1 VSSDLERPIHA
12 CEQQVASWRSE
23 ERIEIAFVIAV
34 IVFGVIISTLQGL
47 NSRWTK
53 TTTLVLGVATAIITS
68 VNSRVFTADDRTLR
82 RAAFEGDAVIRQLW
96 VMADT
101 MNDEHLSQQDRL
113 SLKGDYL
120 KKLLE
125 FQAIGEKLN
134 GTATKNAA
142 SEKVEETFGVF
153 ARVYAQSNMVVPAWA
168 QNPPS
173 DNISLYYVG
182 KGYDPSLTNAKQY
195 ALDDAF
201 HNAVLALRQQA
212 PDASDAALLAL
223 IKASAVVQDSSFAY
237 HQKAGNYSCYTLL
250 RLSKEVQSIGVKSLP
265 PANKAQS
272 PPARFQSKGWRP
284 GDLMANPSSGMFVL
298 DTAGGVSRLVVD
310 QPASPRIEKLSQL
323 MRTDSG
329 YALTANAESVFVA
342 STNQNGC
349 IVYRYSLASKAVSQ
363 RLLAVHER
371 CVGIAT
377 DGSAFHVT
385 MPERNEIRYW
395 DSWDAPSSHSWAL
408 AGVNSHGYAAFDNIG
423 HRLIVADASG
433 TAYAISVP
441 GGKVQL
447 LASTLGSV
455 SSIATSRFQIFV
467 ASGKKIL
474 FLSRFD
480 NRGENPP
487 AGLQF
492 LTGGHIVGVAVDAAD
507 RLWFADYDNKLVAGP
522 FPVI

>member
-1 VSSDLERPIHA
+1 MRRVTLLLSLWLLVAVSLTLNSSLAQPGATKAVSSDLERPIHA

-82 RAAFEGDAVIRQLW
+82 RAAFESDAVIRQLW

-182 KGYDPSLTNAKQY
+182 KGYDPSLTNAKQ
-195 ALDDAF
+195 
-201 HNAVLALRQQA
+201 
-212 PDASDAALLAL
+212 
-223 IKASAVVQDSSFAY
+223 
-237 HQKAGNYSCYTLL
+237 
-250 RLSKEVQSIGVKSLP
+250 
-265 PANKAQS
+265 
-272 PPARFQSKGWRP
+272 
-284 GDLMANPSSGMFVL
+284 
-298 DTAGGVSRLVVD
+298 
-310 QPASPRIEKLSQL
+310 
-323 MRTDSG
+323 
-329 YALTANAESVFVA
+329 
-342 STNQNGC
+342 
-349 IVYRYSLASKAVSQ
+349 
-363 RLLAVHER
+363 
-371 CVGIAT
+371 
-377 DGSAFHVT
+377 
-385 MPERNEIRYW
+385 
-395 DSWDAPSSHSWAL
+395 
-408 AGVNSHGYAAFDNIG
+408 
-423 HRLIVADASG
+423 
-433 TAYAISVP
+433 
-441 GGKVQL
+441 
-447 LASTLGSV
+447 
-455 SSIATSRFQIFV
+455 
-467 ASGKKIL
+467 
-474 FLSRFD
+474 
-480 NRGENPP
+480 
-487 AGLQF
+487 
-492 LTGGHIVGVAVDAAD
+492 
-507 RLWFADYDNKLVAGP
+507 
-522 FPVI
+522 

>member
-1 VSSDLERPIHA
+1 MRRVTLLLSLWLLVAVSLTLNSSLAQPGATKAVSSDLERPIHA

-82 RAAFEGDAVIRQLW
+82 RAAFESDAVIRQLW

-237 HQKAGNYSCYTLL
+237 DQKAGNYACYTLL

-329 YALTANAESVFVA
+329 YALTANASQFSSPRPTRTVALFTDTLWRARQLVNACWQSTSV
-342 STNQNGC
+342 
-349 IVYRYSLASKAVSQ
+349 VS
-363 RLLAVHER
+363 V
-371 CVGIAT
+371 
-377 DGSAFHVT
+377 
-385 MPERNEIRYW
+385 
-395 DSWDAPSSHSWAL
+395 
-408 AGVNSHGYAAFDNIG
+408 
-423 HRLIVADASG
+423 
-433 TAYAISVP
+433 
-441 GGKVQL
+441 
-447 LASTLGSV
+447 
-455 SSIATSRFQIFV
+455 
-467 ASGKKIL
+467 
-474 FLSRFD
+474 
-480 NRGENPP
+480 
-487 AGLQF
+487 
-492 LTGGHIVGVAVDAAD
+492 
-507 RLWFADYDNKLVAGP
+507 
-522 FPVI
+522 